1 MMNQLPVSLNDVA
14 EVFKALGN
22 VPRLK
27 ILAALTIEC
36 ESVSTIVERANLPQP
51 LVSHNLRLLRDRGL
65 VRAERR
71 GVYVY
76 Y

>member
-1 MMNQLPVSLNDVA
+1 MNSVLEHLPDIA

-22 VPRLK
+22 TTRLK
-27 ILAALTIEC
+27 ILAALTTDC
-36 ESVSTIVERANLPQP
+36 ESVSAIVSRVNLPQP
-51 LVSHNLRLLRDRGL
+51 VVSHNLRLLRDRGL

-71 GVYVY
+71 GVYTY